1 MFGLRN
7 LQRSIG
13 ILSSALIIT
22 TLVVPR
28 GRPAPA
34 AAPEAPA
41 DGLIVAIGD
50 SYTSGEGV
58 PPFDPASD
66 RPGINEC
73 HRSSQAYPLHLEGS
87 LGVPVES
94 WACSGATTG
103 DLSTTTVHTDQ
114 APWDDP
120 VLEVTNGMP
129 LSALDRIAPDT
140 PMVTLTVGGND
151 LGFSDIV
158 SDCLLGFESCMRHD
172 AHVRLDLATF
182 EGNLRTLF
190 SDLGTRLAPTARV
203 LVVGYPRIF
212 PAVPV
217 ADCDFIP
224 LLPVGTFT
232 LAEQEWANAKTMD
245 LNAVLQSEVERRNQ
259 QGGPEFTYIDTW
271 GIFTHHNLCWPNPGT
286 GTLSTSSMY
295 INGVDLV
302 NPEHSFHPTSSGHWA
317 IAGRVSAAV
326 EGRVPMG
333 ESVGL
338 VDPTSGIWN
347 LRDSEGTASSFYF
360 GDPGDYP
367 VAGDWDCDG
376 TDTPGLYRR
385 SDGYVYLRN
394 SNKQGVADT
403 RFFFGDPGD
412 IPLAGDMDG
421 DGCDTISVYRPSEQ
435 RFYVINELG
444 AEDGGL
450 GAAEYSFVFGNP
462 GDQPVV
468 GDWDGDGVD
477 EVGLH
482 RESSGLFYWRN
493 TRTTGIADGEIY
505 FGDPGDR
512 FVSGDWGVV
521 DGRDTPAVYRPSN
534 RTVYFR
540 YTLTEGN
547 ADSQFLWPGAESSW
561 LPVAGGFNLSRGLP
575 PSGSATD

>member
-1 MFGLRN
+1 MIPWG
-7 LQRSIG
+7 
-13 ILSSALIIT
+13 T
-22 TLVVPR
+22 
-28 GRPAPA
+28 PARA

-41 DGLIVAIGD
+41 DGPIVAIGD

-58 PPFDPASD
+58 PPYDSASD

-73 HRSSQAYPLHLEGS
+73 HRSSFAYPAHLGRS

-94 WACSGATTG
+94 WACSGATTS
-103 DLSTTTVHTDQ
+103 DLLTTAIRTDQ

-120 VLEVTNGMP
+120 ILEPFDGTP
-129 LSALDRIAPDT
+129 LSAIDRVAQDT

-151 LGFSDIV
+151 VGFSDIV
-158 SDCLLGFESCMRHD
+158 SDCLLSFESCTRHD
-172 AHVRLDLATF
+172 PQVRLDLAAL
-182 EGNLRTLF
+182 EGSLQTLF
-190 SDLGTRLAPTARV
+190 SDLGGRLSSTARV

-232 LAEQEWANAKTMD
+232 IAEQEWANTKTMD
-245 LNAVLQSEVERRNQ
+245 LNAVLRSEVERSNQ
-259 QGGPEFTYIDTW
+259 PDGPEFAYVDTW
-271 GIFTHHNLCWPNPGT
+271 GVFGGSELCRADPPGSGAPT
-286 GTLSTSSMY
+286 TSSPL
-295 INGVDLV
+295 IGGVDFA
-302 NPEHSFHPTSSGHWA
+302 NYKHSFHPTSSGHLA
-317 IAGRVSAAV
+317 IADRVLGAV
-326 EGRVPMG
+326 EGRTPIG

-338 VDPTSGIWN
+338 VDPTSGVWN

-367 VAGDWDCDG
+367 VTGDWDCQG
-376 TDTPGLYRR
+376 TDTPGLYRQ

-394 SNKQGVADT
+394 SNRQGVADT

-412 IPLAGDMDG
+412 IPLAGDMNG

-444 AEDGGL
+444 EDDGGL
-450 GAAEYSFVFGNP
+450 GAADYSFVFGNP
-462 GDQPVV
+462 GDRPVV

-482 RESSGLFYWRN
+482 RESTGLFYWRN
-493 TRTTGIADGEIY
+493 TLTAGVADGSIY

-512 FVSGDWGVV
+512 FVAGDWGVV
-521 DGRDTPAVYRPSN
+521 DGRDTPAVYRPSD

-540 YTLTEGN
+540 HTLTEGV
-547 ADSQFLWPGAESSW
+547 ADSQFLWPGANASW

-575 PSGSATD
+575 SSGSVGD

>member
-1 MFGLRN
+1 
-7 LQRSIG
+7 
-13 ILSSALIIT
+13 
-22 TLVVPR
+22 
-28 GRPAPA
+28 
-34 AAPEAPA
+34 
-41 DGLIVAIGD
+41 VAIGD

-58 PPFDPASD
+58 PPFETASD

-73 HRSSQAYPLHLEGS
+73 HRSSLAYPTHLGRL

-94 WACSGATTG
+94 WACSGATTS
-103 DLSTTTVHTDQ
+103 DLSTTVVRTDQ

-120 VLEVTNGMP
+120 ILEPSGGTP
-129 LSALDRIAPDT
+129 SSALDRIAPDT
-140 PMVTLTVGGND
+140 PTVTLTVGGND

-158 SDCLLGFESCMRHD
+158 SDCLLGFASCTRLD
-172 AHVRLDLATF
+172 AQVQLDLAAL
-182 EGNLRTLF
+182 EGRLQTLF
-190 SDLGTRLAPTARV
+190 SDLGARLASTARV

-232 LAEQEWANAKTMD
+232 LAEQEWANATTMD
-245 LNAVLQSEVERRNQ
+245 LNAVLKSEAERSNQ
-259 QGGPEFTYIDTW
+259 PGGPEFTYVDTW
-271 GIFTHHNLCWPNPGT
+271 GSFTRHNLCRPDPGT
-286 GTLSTSSMY
+286 GMLSTSSML

-302 NPEHSFHPTSSGHWA
+302 NPVHSFHPTASGQGV
-317 IAGRVSAAV
+317 IADRLLAV
-326 EGRVPMG
+326 LEARMPDG

-347 LRDSEGTASSFYF
+347 LRDNDGVATSFYF

-367 VAGDWDCDG
+367 VTGDWDCDG
-376 TDTPGLYRR
+376 TDTPGLYRQ
-385 SDGYVYLRN
+385 SDGYVYLRD
-394 SNKQGVADT
+394 SNKQGIADT

-412 IPLAGDMDG
+412 IPLAGDMNG

-435 RFYVINELG
+435 RFYIINELG
-444 AEDGGL
+444 ENDGGL
-450 GAAEYSFVFGNP
+450 GAADFSFVFGNP

-477 EVGLH
+477 EIGLH

-512 FVSGDWGVV
+512 FVAGDWGVV
-521 DGRDTPAVYRPSN
+521 DGRDTPAVYRPSD

-540 YTLTEGN
+540 HTLTEGN
-547 ADSQFLWPGAESSW
+547 ADSQFLWSGAEEVW

-575 PSGSATD
+575 SSGSVSD